1 MFYAHAQRKTL
12 YLDYRHESWREWG
25 GWSVRRGIQFPFRVY
40 LIFDPIF
47 MTCTTDNIRGTYK
60 LLLESSNCW
69 NQVGWNQV
77 TNGINFFLGIKLV
90 LGSSYCWDQVCWNQV
105 SSHELSLSQGK
116 FGIYDTWGWESMI
129 VSTLSVN
136 NQKPSFT

>member
-1 MFYAHAQRKTL
+1 M
-12 YLDYRHESWREWG
+12 
-25 GWSVRRGIQFPFRVY
+25 
-40 LIFDPIF
+40 IFDPIF

-60 LLLESSNCW
+60 LLLESSKCW

-105 SSHELSLSQGK
+105 SSHEISLSQGK
-116 FGIYDTWGWESMI
+116 FGIYDT
-129 VSTLSVN
+129 
-136 NQKPSFT
+136 